1 MMTDWQPMET
11 AKRDGTSVIAAIP
24 VYSCAGRFLGWQ
36 IDVIYCHDETGEIHS
51 ECERGWEWDDYE
63 VWQPCPAPPSTVPLH
78 YSQTEKTD
86 EA

>member
-1 MMTDWQPMET
+1 MTDWQPIDT
-11 AKRDGTSVIAAIP
+11 APRDGTSVIAAIP
-24 VYSCAGRFLGWQ
+24 VYSCAGRFIGWQ
-36 IDVIYCHDETGEIHS
+36 IDVIYCDDETGEINS

-63 VWQPCPAPPSTVPLH
+63 VWQPCPAPPSDVPPH